1 MKKYIPMFLF
11 SVVVGTCSAAYAS
24 SDPLSLYERMKNDLS
39 KNYGIDYNLDYSLMG
54 QRTSPNGKSN
64 AVQSYFAPSLSWTTF
79 NNRYGTGIL
88 NLSYNSIFYGN
99 HNAQD
104 LQNRSGLVTDI
115 NDFNEEQQSFSG
127 LYYTYQL
134 PERYNWLTIGA
145 GQYTL
150 YSFDGNDYNN
160 DQQQTF
166 INYALAQNG
175 SATYADAG
183 LGAYVQATPGNW
195 LFVTGFQDATNIA
208 APSIRFNH
216 LDDKHYTTFAQVGY
230 NPQLKWGAGQ
240 YSIMLYNQPYVK
252 EQPQSTTGW
261 SLNMQQNI
269 GQKLAIFGRINGVS
283 GNMVS
288 IKNSYVAG
296 IAVNNPLNRNP
307 LDQIGLAYAYNDID
321 ETAVGEKISHSA
333 EQIVETYWAWGIS
346 KYATITPDLQFFVHP
361 ALNHKSDYG
370 TAVSLR
376 MSVFF

>member
-1 MKKYIPMFLF
+1 MKKYITLLL
-11 SVVVGTCSAAYAS
+11 CSTIISSYSTAYAVS
-24 SDPLSLYERMKNDLS
+24 TPSSLYSEMKRKLS
-39 KNYGIDYNLDYSLMG
+39 DEYGIDYNLDYSLTM
-54 QRTSPNGKSN
+54 QRTSPGGKNN
-64 AVQSYFAPSLSWTTF
+64 AVQSYFSPSLSWTTF
-79 NNRYGTGIL
+79 NNRYGTGVL
-88 NLSYNSIFYGN
+88 NVSYNSIYYGN

-104 LQNRSGLVTDI
+104 LQNRSGFVTDI

-134 PERYNWLTIGA
+134 PARYNWLTIGA

-160 DQQQTF
+160 DQQQNF
-166 INYALAQNG
+166 LNYALAQNG

-183 LGAYVQATPGNW
+183 LGAYIEATPGNW
-195 LFVTGFQDATNIA
+195 LFVAGFQDATNIE

-216 LDDKHYTTFAQVGY
+216 LDDKHYTTFGQLGY
-230 NPQLKWGAGQ
+230 NPKLKWGEGQ
-240 YSIMLYNQPYVK
+240 YSIMIYNQPYVK

-261 SLNMQQNI
+261 SVNLQQNI
-269 GQKLAIFGRINGVS
+269 GQKTALFGRINGVS

-296 IAVNNPLNRNP
+296 IAFNNPFNRNS
-307 LDQIGLAYAYNDID
+307 LDQIGLAYAYNDIS
-321 ETAVGEKISHSA
+321 ETAVGEKISHKA
-333 EQIVETYWAWGIS
+333 EQIIETYWAWGIGT
-346 KYATITPDLQFFVHP
+346 YATITPDLQFYVNP
-361 ALNHKSDYG
+361 ALNAKSDYG

>member
-1 MKKYIPMFLF
+1 MKKYIPLFLF
-11 SVVVGTCSAAYAS
+11 SAVMCGSSATHAMS
-24 SDPLSLYERMKNDLS
+24 TPFSLYERMKNNLS
-39 KNYGIDYNLDYSLMG
+39 EKYNINYNLDYSLMV

-64 AVQSYFAPSLSWTTF
+64 AVQSYFSPSISWTTF

-88 NLSYNSIFYGN
+88 NASYNSIFYGN

-104 LQNRSGLVTDI
+104 LQNRSGFVTDI

-134 PERYNWLTIGA
+134 PGQYNWLTIGA

-150 YSFDGNDYNN
+150 YAFDGNDYNN

-166 INYALAQNG
+166 INYALAQNA

-195 LFVTGFQDATNIA
+195 LFAAGLQDATNIEA
-208 APSIRFNH
+208 ASIRFNH
-216 LDDKHYTTFAQVGY
+216 LNDKHYTTFGQIGY
-230 NPQLKWGAGQ
+230 NPQLKWGKGQ
-240 YSIMLYNQPYVK
+240 YSVLIYNQPYVK

-261 SLNMQQNI
+261 SVNIQQNL
-269 GQKLAIFGRINGVS
+269 GEKMALFGRINGAS
-283 GNMVS
+283 GHMVS

-296 IAVNNPLNRNP
+296 VALNNPLNRNS

-321 ETAVGEKISHSA
+321 ETAVGEKIGRKA
-333 EQIVETYWAWGIS
+333 EQIIETYWAWGLS
-346 KYATITPDLQFFVHP
+346 SYATITPDLQFYIHP
-361 ALNHKSDYG
+361 AQNPKSDYG